1 MVNGIKLFTAAT
13 LLLFSQLLMAAIS
26 SEIDRNRIEQGESF
40 RLILKITANEANQVD
55 LEPLH
60 KDFQILGRSHQSST
74 TFQNGSL
81 KSTTKLVLTLF
92 PKRAGQLTIPALEL
106 EGEKSK
112 EHSIE
117 VVEVKQP
124 SAVDGGVEFL
134 STLSDKTPIVQQP
147 IIYQSS
153 LVLGRKI
160 YDAGI
165 QEPQVTEGKALI
177 EALGEQRQYE
187 QELNGRRMLVIEQ
200 AWLITPQQSGTLKIQ
215 GARLSGQVPDGRPD
229 PFRGFNTRA
238 VRRIFVPAED
248 YEVEVQPIP
257 AEFTGEHWLSAKEI
271 NLGSDFDRAI
281 DSWKQGEP
289 VTRTLTLEATGV
301 KKEQLPELVLPE
313 VPGLK
318 QYATKPQIE
327 QYYVDGELTLSLKL
341 EVTVIPERGGKV
353 TLPEIQLPWWNTEA
367 KQQEAASIPAINLD
381 VEADATA
388 TALTPN
394 PPPQVQQSLST
405 TLPTQAPQITETSPV
420 DNIDSQ
426 QVVVNES
433 KISSWLMLVVGILIG
448 VILSTVVFL
457 LWRRY
462 QPQQK
467 VKKEE
472 LKPVNS
478 VPNFKKLKASCLAN
492 NAQEARVELITWARH
507 RYAGCNHL
515 NDLSD
520 IVSPEFKHEIEF
532 LNRSCFASDNC
543 SWDGKGLL
551 KQVEAENN
559 RVNRLTEQQ
568 NGLELL
574 YKT

>member
-1 MVNGIKLFTAAT
+1 MVNGIKLFTATT
-13 LLLFSQLLMAAIS
+13 LLLFSQLVMAAIS

-248 YEVEVQPIP
+248 YEVEVQQIP

-271 NLGSDFDRAI
+271 NLSSDFDRAI
-281 DSWKQGEP
+281 DNWKQGEP
-289 VTRTLTLEATGV
+289 VTRTLTLEAAGV

-313 VPGLK
+313 VLGLK

-341 EVTVIPERGGKV
+341 EVTVIPERGGKI
-353 TLPEIQLPWWNTEA
+353 TLPEIQLPWWNTKA
-367 KQQEAASIPAINLD
+367 KQQEAASIPAINID
-381 VEADATA
+381 VEADT
-388 TALTPN
+388 TALATN

-405 TLPTQAPQITETSPV
+405 TPQTQEPQAVENSPV
-420 DNIDSQ
+420 DNINSQ

-433 KISSWLMLVVGILIG
+433 KISPWLTLVVGILIG
-448 VILSTVVFL
+448 VILSTAAFL
-457 LWRRY
+457 LWRRHRPR
-462 QPQQK
+462 QVIQ
-467 VKKEE
+467 EE
-472 LKPVNS
+472 PKSVDS
-478 VPNFKKLKASCLAN
+478 VPSFKKLKAACLAN
-492 NAQEARVELITWARH
+492 NVQEARAELIIWARH
-507 RYAGCNHL
+507 QYVGCNHL
-515 NDLSD
+515 NDLSNS
-520 IVSPEFKHEIEF
+520 VSPEFKREIEF

-543 SWDGKGLL
+543 SWDGQGLL
-551 KQVEAENN
+551 KQVEAANNSENSP
-559 RVNRLTEQQ
+559 VAQKS
-568 NGLELL
+568 GLEPLF
-574 YKT
+574 KG

>member
-106 EGEKSK
+106 EGEKSN

-271 NLGSDFDRAI
+271 NLSSDFDRVI

-367 KQQEAASIPAINLD
+367 KKQEAASIPAINID

-388 TALTPN
+388 LAPSS
-394 PPPQVQQSLST
+394 PPQVQQPLST
-405 TLPTQAPQITETSPV
+405 TLSTQAPQIVENSPV
-420 DNIDSQ
+420 DNINSQ

-433 KISSWLMLVVGILIG
+433 EVSPWLTLVVGILIG
-448 VILSTVVFL
+448 VILSTAAFL
-457 LWRRY
+457 LWRRNLPR
-462 QPQQK
+462 QVIQ
-467 VKKEE
+467 EE
-472 LKPVNS
+472 IKAVDS
-478 VPNFKKLKASCLAN
+478 VPSFKKLKEACLAN
-492 NAQEARVELITWARH
+492 NAQEARAELITWARH
-507 RYAGCNHL
+507 RYVACNHL

-520 IVSPEFKHEIEF
+520 RVSPEFKHEIEF

-559 RVNRLTEQQ
+559 RENRLAAGEA
-568 NGLELL
+568 GLEPL
-574 YKT
+574 YMS

>member
-13 LLLFSQLLMAAIS
+13 LLLFSQLLMAAIN

-40 RLILKITANEANQVD
+40 RLILKITANEAQEVD

-106 EGEKSK
+106 EGEKSQQ
-112 EHSIE
+112 HSIE

-134 STLSDKTPIVQQP
+134 STLSDKNPIVQQP

-215 GARLSGQVPDGRPD
+215 GARLSGQVPDGRQD

-248 YEVEVQPIP
+248 YEVDVQPIP

-327 QYYVDGELTLSLKL
+327 QYYVDGQLTLSLKL

-353 TLPEIQLPWWNTEA
+353 TLPEIQLPWWNTESN
-367 KQQEAASIPAINLD
+367 QQELASISALD
-381 VEADATA
+381 IDIEADATA
-388 TALTPN
+388 LAPN
-394 PPPQVQQSLST
+394 PPVQVQQPLST
-405 TLPTQAPQITETSPV
+405 TPQATVSQTAETSPV
-420 DNIDSQ
+420 DNINSQ
-426 QVVVNES
+426 QVAVNES
-433 KISSWLMLVVGILIG
+433 KISLWLTLVVGILIG
-448 VILSTVVFL
+448 VILSTVAFL
-457 LWRRY
+457 LWRRT
-462 QPQQK
+462 QPRQVIQ
-467 VKKEE
+467 EE
-472 LKPVNS
+472 PKTVDS
-478 VPNFKKLKASCLAN
+478 VPSFKKLKAACLAN
-492 NAQEARVELITWARH
+492 NAQEARTELITWTRH
-507 RYAGCNHL
+507 RFEGCNHL

-520 IVSPEFKHEIEF
+520 RVSPEFKNEIEF
-532 LNRSCFASDNC
+532 LNRSCFAGDNY

-559 RVNRLTEQQ
+559 SENRSTAEKF
-568 NGLELL
+568 GLEPLF
-574 YKT
+574 KT

>member
-13 LLLFSQLLMAAIS
+13 LILFSQLVMAAIS

-367 KQQEAASIPAINLD
+367 KQQEAASIPAINID
-381 VEADATA
+381 VAVDATA
-388 TALTPN
+388 LAPN
-394 PPPQVQQSLST
+394 PPPQIQQPLST
-405 TLPTQAPQITETSPV
+405 TPQTQEPQIVENSPV
-420 DNIDSQ
+420 DNINSQ

-433 KISSWLMLVVGILIG
+433 KISPWQTLVVGILIG
-448 VILSTVVFL
+448 VILSTAAFL
-457 LWRRY
+457 LWRRH

-467 VKKEE
+467 VIKEE
-472 LKPVNS
+472 AKAVDS
-478 VPNFKKLKASCLAN
+478 VPSFKKLKAACLAN
-492 NAQEARVELITWARH
+492 NAQEARAELIIWARH
-507 RYAGCNHL
+507 QYAGCYHL
-515 NDLSD
+515 NDLSNS
-520 IVSPEFKHEIEF
+520 VSPEFKREIEF

-551 KQVEAENN
+551 NQVEAANNSEN
-559 RVNRLTEQQ
+559 RTMAGKA
-568 NGLELL
+568 GLEPL
-574 YKT
+574 YMS

>member
-106 EGEKSK
+106 EGEKSN

-271 NLGSDFDRAI
+271 NLSSDFDRVI

-367 KQQEAASIPAINLD
+367 KKQEAASIPAINID

-388 TALTPN
+388 LAPSS
-394 PPPQVQQSLST
+394 PPQVQQPLST
-405 TLPTQAPQITETSPV
+405 TLSTQAPQIVENSPV
-420 DNIDSQ
+420 DNINSQ

-433 KISSWLMLVVGILIG
+433 EVSPWLTLVVGILIG
-448 VILSTVVFL
+448 VILSTAAFL
-457 LWRRY
+457 LWRRNLPR
-462 QPQQK
+462 QVIQ
-467 VKKEE
+467 EE
-472 LKPVNS
+472 IKAVDS
-478 VPNFKKLKASCLAN
+478 VPSFKKLKEACLAN
-492 NAQEARVELITWARH
+492 NAQEARAELITWARH
-507 RYAGCNHL
+507 RYVACNHL

-520 IVSPEFKHEIEF
+520 RVGPEFKHEIEF

-559 RVNRLTEQQ
+559 RENRLAAGEA
-568 NGLELL
+568 GLEPL
-574 YKT
+574 YMS

>member
-271 NLGSDFDRAI
+271 NLSSDFDRAI

-289 VTRTLTLEATGV
+289 VTRTLSLEATGV

-367 KQQEAASIPAINLD
+367 KTQEAASIPAINID

-388 TALTPN
+388 AAPT
-394 PPPQVQQSLST
+394 PPPQLQQSLST
-405 TLPTQAPQITETSPV
+405 TPQTQQPQIGETSPV
-420 DNIDSQ
+420 DNINSQ

-433 KISSWLMLVVGILIG
+433 KIAPWLMLVVGILIG
-448 VILSTVVFL
+448 VILSTVAFL
-457 LWRRY
+457 LWRRQ
-462 QPQQK
+462 QPRQVIQ
-467 VKKEE
+467 EE
-472 LKPVNS
+472 PKADNS
-478 VPNFKKLKASCLAN
+478 APSFKKLKAACLAN
-492 NAQEARVELITWARH
+492 NAQEARTELIIWARH
-507 RYAGCNHL
+507 QYAGCNHL

-520 IVSPEFKHEIEF
+520 RVSPEFKHEIEF

-551 KQVEAENN
+551 KQVESVNYREN
-559 RVNRLTEQQ
+559 RITDQQ

>member
-248 YEVEVQPIP
+248 YEVDVQPIP
-257 AEFTGEHWLSAKEI
+257 TEFTGEHWLSAKEI
-271 NLGSDFDRAI
+271 NLSSDFDRAI

-289 VTRTLTLEATGV
+289 VTRMLTLEATGV

-367 KQQEAASIPAINLD
+367 KKQEAASIPAINID

-388 TALTPN
+388 LAPSS
-394 PPPQVQQSLST
+394 PPQVQQPLST
-405 TLPTQAPQITETSPV
+405 TLSTQAPQIVENSPV
-420 DNIDSQ
+420 DNINSQ

-433 KISSWLMLVVGILIG
+433 EVSPWLTLVVGILIG
-448 VILSTVVFL
+448 VILSTAAFL
-457 LWRRY
+457 LWRRNLPR
-462 QPQQK
+462 QVIQ
-467 VKKEE
+467 EE
-472 LKPVNS
+472 IKAVDS
-478 VPNFKKLKASCLAN
+478 VPSFKKLKEACLAN
-492 NAQEARVELITWARH
+492 NAQEARAELITWARH
-507 RYAGCNHL
+507 RYVGCNHL

-520 IVSPEFKHEIEF
+520 RVGPEFKHEIEF

-559 RVNRLTEQQ
+559 RENRLAAGEA
-568 NGLELL
+568 GLEPL
-574 YKT
+574 YMS

>member
-1 MVNGIKLFTAAT
+1 MVNGIKLFTATT
-13 LLLFSQLLMAAIS
+13 LLLFSQLVMAAIS

-238 VRRIFVPAED
+238 VRRIFVSAED
-248 YEVEVQPIP
+248 YEVEVQQIP

-271 NLGSDFDRAI
+271 NLSSDFDRAI
-281 DSWKQGEP
+281 DSWTQGEP

-341 EVTVIPERGGKV
+341 EVTVIPERGGKI
-353 TLPEIQLPWWNTEA
+353 TLPEIQLLWWNTKA
-367 KQQEAASIPAINLD
+367 KQQEAASIPAINID
-381 VEADATA
+381 VEADT
-388 TALTPN
+388 TALATN

-405 TLPTQAPQITETSPV
+405 TPQTQEPQAVQNSPV
-420 DNIDSQ
+420 DNINSQ

-433 KISSWLMLVVGILIG
+433 KISPWLTLVVGILIG
-448 VILSTVVFL
+448 VVLSTAAFL
-457 LWRRY
+457 LWRRHRPR
-462 QPQQK
+462 QVIQ
-467 VKKEE
+467 EE
-472 LKPVNS
+472 PKSVDS
-478 VPNFKKLKASCLAN
+478 VPSFKKLKAACLAN
-492 NAQEARVELITWARH
+492 NAQEARAELIIWARH
-507 RYAGCNHL
+507 QYVGCNHL
-515 NDLSD
+515 NGLSNS
-520 IVSPEFKHEIEF
+520 VSPEFKREIEF

-543 SWDGKGLL
+543 SWDGQGLL
-551 KQVEAENN
+551 KQVEAANNSENSP
-559 RVNRLTEQQ
+559 VAQKS
-568 NGLELL
+568 GLEPLF
-574 YKT
+574 KA

>member
-106 EGEKSK
+106 EGEKSE

-187 QELNGRRMLVIEQ
+187 QELKGRRVLVIEQ

-215 GARLSGQVPDGRPD
+215 GARLSGQVPDRRQD

-238 VRRIFVPAED
+238 VRRIFVPADD

-257 AEFTGEHWLSAKEI
+257 VEFTGEHWLSAKEI
-271 NLGSDFDRAI
+271 NLNSDFDRAI

-327 QYYVDGELTLSLKL
+327 QYYVDGELTLSFKL

-367 KQQEAASIPAINLD
+367 NQQEVASISAINID

-388 TALTPN
+388 LAPN
-394 PPPQVQQSLST
+394 PPPQVQQPLST
-405 TLPTQAPQITETSPV
+405 QPQTQEPQIAEASPV
-420 DNIDSQ
+420 DNINRQ
-426 QVVVNES
+426 QIVVDES
-433 KISSWLMLVVGILIG
+433 KISTWLTLVVGILIG
-448 VILSTVVFL
+448 VILSTVAFM
-457 LWRRY
+457 LWRRH
-462 QPQQK
+462 QARE
-467 VKKEE
+467 VIHEE
-472 LKPVNS
+472 PKSVVS
-478 VPNFKKLKASCLAN
+478 VPSFKKLKAACLEN
-492 NAQEARVELITWARH
+492 NAPLARAELLTWARH
-507 RYAGCNHL
+507 HYEGCNHL
-515 NDLSD
+515 NDLSER
-520 IVSPEFKHEIEF
+520 VSTEFRHEIEF
-532 LNRSCFASDNC
+532 LNRSCFASDSCN
-543 SWDGKGLL
+543 WDGKELL

-559 RVNRLTEQQ
+559 SENRLTEHQ
-568 NGLELL
+568 NGLEIL

>member
-13 LLLFSQLLMAAIS
+13 LLLFSQVLMAAIS

-134 STLSDKTPIVQQP
+134 STLSDKTPVVQQP

-353 TLPEIQLPWWNTEA
+353 TLPEIQLSWWNTET
-367 KQQEAASIPAINLD
+367 KKQEAASIPSINID

-388 TALTPN
+388 VAPN
-394 PPPQVQQSLST
+394 PPPQVQQPLST
-405 TLPTQAPQITETSPV
+405 TLQTQEPPIVENSPV
-420 DNIDSQ
+420 DNINSQ

-433 KISSWLMLVVGILIG
+433 KISYWLMLVVGILIG
-448 VILSTVVFL
+448 IILSTVAFL
-457 LWRRY
+457 LWRRH

-467 VKKEE
+467 VLKEE
-472 LKPVNS
+472 AKAVDS
-478 VPNFKKLKASCLAN
+478 VPSFKKLKAACLAN
-492 NAQEARVELITWARH
+492 NAEEARAELITWARH

-520 IVSPEFKHEIEF
+520 RVSPEFKHEIEF

-543 SWDGKGLL
+543 EWDGKGLL
-551 KQVEAENN
+551 KQVEAENDSEN
-559 RVNRLTEQQ
+559 RPTVEKA
-568 NGLELL
+568 GLEPL
-574 YKT
+574 YMD

>member
-26 SEIDRNRIEQGESF
+26 SEIDRNRIEQGDTF
-40 RLILKITANEANQVD
+40 RLILNISANDSNQVD

-60 KDFQILGRSHQSST
+60 KDFQVLGRSHQSST

-92 PKRAGQLTIPALEL
+92 PKRAGRLTIPALEL

-117 VVEVKQP
+117 VIAVKQP
-124 SAVDGGVEFL
+124 SAVDGGVEYL
-134 STLSDKTPIVQQP
+134 STLSDKMPIVQQP

-187 QELNGRRMLVIEQ
+187 QELNGRRMLVMEQ

-215 GARLSGQVPDGRPD
+215 GARLSGQVQDRR
-229 PFRGFNTRA
+229 RGFNSRG

-248 YEVEVQPIP
+248 YEVDVQPIP

-367 KQQEAASIPAINLD
+367 KQQEAASIPALNID

-388 TALTPN
+388 LVPN
-394 PPPQVQQSLST
+394 PPPQVQQPLSKT
-405 TLPTQAPQITETSPV
+405 PPKQEPQIAETRPV
-420 DNIDSQ
+420 DNINSQ

-433 KISSWLMLVVGILIG
+433 KISPWLMLVVGILIG
-448 VILSTVVFL
+448 VILSTTAFL
-457 LWRRY
+457 LWRRN
-462 QPQQK
+462 QPRQVIQ
-467 VKKEE
+467 EE
-472 LKPVNS
+472 PKAVDS
-478 VPNFKKLKASCLAN
+478 VPSFKKLKEACLAN
-492 NAQEARVELITWARH
+492 NAQEARAELVTWARH

-520 IVSPEFKHEIEF
+520 RVSQEFKHEIEF

-543 SWDGKGLL
+543 AWDGKGLL
-551 KQVEAENN
+551 SQIEAAKHNFDSPENE
-559 RVNRLTEQQ
+559 TDI
-568 NGLELL
+568 LEPL
-574 YKT
+574 YAK